1 MELILLI
8 GIFVGNSAELNEQ
21 VRKLEEIAF
30 SAAQNG
36 NFDVAA
42 EAVCNHNVA
51 SLRKYIK
58 EAADAQRKF
67 ELEREEIQ
75 KKWDAEIEQMRSAN
89 SEAQRKFDAEQAQ
102 LDRDSKEAIAADSNL
117 TQIIVNDAKLQVDK
131 DGNGYISEDESNANS
146 LEAYLKMTKLN
157 LDIDRANL
165 ERAKFEEQ
173 KRMNQINAN
182 KPRKS

>member
-1 MELILLI
+1 
-8 GIFVGNSAELNEQ
+8 
-21 VRKLEEIAF
+21 
-30 SAAQNG
+30 
-36 NFDVAA
+36 
-42 EAVCNHNVA
+42 
-51 SLRKYIK
+51 
-58 EAADAQRKF
+58 
-67 ELEREEIQ
+67 
-75 KKWDAEIEQMRSAN
+75 MRSAN

-146 LEAYLKMTKLN
+146 LDAYLKMTKLN

-173 KRMNQINAN
+173 KRMNRINAN
-182 KPRKS
+182 KPRKP